1 MKNII
6 KLKISDI
13 KKIVNESLNEAS
25 NQQVTNINPLNLKY
39 GDRDKP
45 GDKNGPVHKLQQKLM
60 DLKLLRTKSMIPTG
74 YFGSMT
80 KAALERYNGNK
91 TTVKTDTT
99 TKKEQIVNYPC
110 IGISKEE
117 CAKIS
122 SKQDTII
129 STGDD
134 TRCAAYMIKCLSQYN
149 TELVSRKSN
158 AWFAFENMKAKGSE
172 KYNMYSSGE
181 IDWDGIYSNLVK
193 YKVSPKT
200 CDCHKEDH
208 MDGHCSG
215 NISKIVTN
223 SYPNKSSFDY
233 KKLQLGDIVG
243 MYYNASTNKGQAFC
257 QRIKMQG
264 LKDDGTVKVKG
275 KFTFNTHV
283 GFVAAIKDGMPIIL
297 HNIGNENQ
305 GLHHATPANKLLS
318 KNDTMIVWVA
328 SDNEVSKNVNPQD
341 KIKSPFSM
349 TNLIPNFLK

>member
-6 KLKISDI
+6 KLKFSDI
-13 KKIVNESLNEAS
+13 KKIVNESLNEV
-25 NQQVTNINPLNLKY
+25 NKQQLININPLNLKF
-39 GDRDKP
+39 GDRDKL
-45 GDKNGPVHKLQQKLM
+45 GDKSGPVHKLQQKLM
-60 DLKLLRTKSMIPTG
+60 DLKLLKTRSMVPTG

-80 KAALERYNGNK
+80 RAALAKYPENK
-91 TTVKTDTT
+91 IVKTDTT
-99 TKKEQIVNYPC
+99 NKKEQIVNYPC

-122 SKQDTII
+122 SKQDTIV

-149 TELVSRKSN
+149 NELVSRKSN
-158 AWFAFENMKAKGSE
+158 AWFAFENMKSKGSE
-172 KYNMYSSGE
+172 KYNMFSSGE
-181 IDWDGIYSNLVK
+181 IDWDGIYSNLIK

-200 CDCHKEDH
+200 CDCHKDDH
-208 MDGHCSG
+208 MDGHCTG
-215 NISKIVTN
+215 NVSKIVTN

-257 QRIKMQG
+257 QRIKLQG
-264 LKDDGTVKVKG
+264 LKDDGSVKVKG

-283 GFVAAIKDGMPIIL
+283 GFVAAIKDGMPVIL
-297 HNIGNENQ
+297 HNIGNEKQ

-318 KNDTMIVWVA
+318 KNDTMIVWVV
-328 SDNEVSKNVNPQD
+328 SDNEVSKNVNPQN
-341 KIKSPFSM
+341 KIESPFSLS
-349 TNLIPNFLK
+349 NLVPNFLK